1 MRLLAAAACAAL
13 ALTSL
18 ATQARAQS
26 DYPNKPVRI
35 LVPFAPG
42 GFVDVAA
49 RLVGQKLSEK
59 WGQQVIVENRP
70 GGNGFIAV
78 SAAAKSPADGYTLLM
93 AHSGEFAVNP
103 AVFAS
108 TIPYDLD
115 RDFHAITLVSEAPMV
130 LGAKAD
136 GPYKSLPD
144 LIAAAK
150 AKPGTIGMSTPGTGS
165 INHLAGEWIA
175 LSSGVKFLHVP
186 YKGGAPAAVAI
197 ATGEVPFG
205 MAAVSSALP
214 QIKAGRVKVLAITTA
229 KKSALEPSWPTAQ
242 ESGVKDVDLSIW
254 AGLFTPKGVP
264 QPIRDKIY
272 ADVAAILQMPD
283 VKAKFAAGGSDVG
296 GMKPDAFT
304 AQIKREA
311 AAMKDIV
318 QKAGVKPE

>member
-1 MRLLAAAACAAL
+1 
-13 ALTSL
+13 
-18 ATQARAQS
+18 
-26 DYPNKPVRI
+26 
-35 LVPFAPG
+35 
-42 GFVDVAA
+42 
-49 RLVGQKLSEK
+49 
-59 WGQQVIVENRP
+59 
-70 GGNGFIAV
+70 
-78 SAAAKSPADGYTLLM
+78 
-93 AHSGEFAVNP
+93 
-103 AVFAS
+103 
-108 TIPYDLD
+108 
-115 RDFHAITLVSEAPMV
+115 
-130 LGAKAD
+130 
-136 GPYKSLPD
+136 
-144 LIAAAK
+144 
-150 AKPGTIGMSTPGTGS
+150 
-165 INHLAGEWIA
+165 
-175 LSSGVKFLHVP
+175 
-186 YKGGAPAAVAI
+186 
-197 ATGEVPFG
+197 VPFG

-242 ESGVKDVDLSIW
+242 ESGVKDVNLSIW